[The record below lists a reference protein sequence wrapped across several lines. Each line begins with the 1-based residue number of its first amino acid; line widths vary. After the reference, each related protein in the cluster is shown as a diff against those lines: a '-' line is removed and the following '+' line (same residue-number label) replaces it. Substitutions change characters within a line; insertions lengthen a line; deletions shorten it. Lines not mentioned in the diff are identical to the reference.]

1 MNVYD
6 PSDYIV
12 YVVLGADTAPPAP
25 ENRLPGGY
33 ANQSPR
39 TSLRSRPAPAREI
52 RPAGVAVLP
61 AVS

>member
-12 YVVLGADTAPPAP
+12 YVVLGAGSAPPASPRP
-25 ENRLPGGY
+25 ESRLPSGY

-39 TSLRSRPAPAREI
+39 TSLRPRGASVRELRPRT
-52 RPAGVAVLP
+52 

>member
-12 YVVLGADTAPPAP
+12 YVVLGADSAPPASARP
-25 ENRLPGGY
+25 ENRLPSGY

-39 TSLRSRPAPAREI
+39 TSLRHRGAPVREL
-52 RPAGVAVLP
+52 RRRT

>member
-12 YVVLGADTAPPAP
+12 YVVLGADSSPPAAP
-25 ENRLPGGY
+25 LSESRLPSGY

-39 TSLRSRPAPAREI
+39 TSLRHRGAPSRELR
-52 RPAGVAVLP
+52 RRT